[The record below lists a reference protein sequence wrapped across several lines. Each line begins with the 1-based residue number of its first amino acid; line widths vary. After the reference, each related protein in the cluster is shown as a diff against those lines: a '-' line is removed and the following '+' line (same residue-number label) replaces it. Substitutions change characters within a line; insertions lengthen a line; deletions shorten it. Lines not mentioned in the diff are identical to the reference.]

1 MPQDALRYDRHDLFV
16 QYIVFI
22 TSIGINDFL
31 DSTCMELRHLRYFIA
46 VASAQNFTK
55 VAAAVHVSQP
65 SLSVQIRALED
76 ELGARPFDRLGR
88 KVTLTQAGELFRD
101 HAERAVRELERAAQL
116 VQEAHGAQRGRLV
129 VGTLATVNS
138 YLIPPL
144 VSQFKQRFPGIHLQ
158 IHSQPSNDIV
168 SSVLANR
175 LDLGIC
181 LLPLV
186 HDRLSTVPLFE
197 ERLVL
202 VAPTEYPLR
211 QSRLRMK
218 DLAGLPLVLMPAD
231 YCLRKMVEAKCTEAR
246 VKTEV
251 VLEMTSPEGILQAVA
266 EGAGLTILPELYVRL
281 RSPGAR
287 FCLIELYDPVP
298 RHSVGL
304 VSLANRY
311 QNLAAKEFAT
321 LCRTTMAHLP
331 TKSQSSSS
339 RRHLGRT

>member
-1 MPQDALRYDRHDLFV
+1 
-16 QYIVFI
+16 
-22 TSIGINDFL
+22 
-31 DSTCMELRHLRYFIA
+31 MELRHLRYFMA
-46 VASAQNFTK
+46 VASAQSFTK
-55 VAAAVHVSQP
+55 AAAALHVSQP

-76 ELGARPFDRLGR
+76 ELGSPLFDRLGR
-88 KVTLTQAGELFRD
+88 KVSLTQAGELFHD

-116 VQEAHGAQRGRLV
+116 VREVHGAQRGRLV

-168 SSVLANR
+168 SNVLADR
-175 LDLGIC
+175 FDLGIC

-202 VAPTEYPLR
+202 VAPTQHPLR
-211 QSRLRMK
+211 QSRLPMK
-218 DLAGLPLVLMPAD
+218 ALAGLPLVLMPAD
-231 YCLRKMVEAKCTEAR
+231 YCLRKMVEAECLEAH
-246 VKTEV
+246 VKTDV

-281 RSPGAR
+281 RSPAAR
-287 FCLIELYDPVP
+287 FRLIELYDPVP

-304 VSLANRY
+304 VSLVNRY

-321 LCRTTMAHLP
+321 LCRTTMAHLM
-331 TKSQSSSS
+331 TKSQPFPS
-339 RRHLGRT
+339 RRNPRRA